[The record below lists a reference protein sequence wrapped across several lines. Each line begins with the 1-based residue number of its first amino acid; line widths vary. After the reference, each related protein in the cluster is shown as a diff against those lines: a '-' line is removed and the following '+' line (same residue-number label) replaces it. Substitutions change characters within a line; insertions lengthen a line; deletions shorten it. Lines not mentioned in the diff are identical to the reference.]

1 MRESQTSPNFCRFAS
16 GESQAST
23 AASGEASSFAA
34 ASISN
39 EGDSRAGA
47 ALDSSGVCI
56 AVGSEA
62 CGSMSRVGGSYAFY
76 ALH

>member
-16 GESQAST
+16 GESR
-23 AASGEASSFAA
+23 

-39 EGDSRAGA
+39 EGDSRPGA

-56 AVGSEA
+56 AAGSA

-76 ALH
+76 APH